1 MSSSIFLNSNII
13 KFNSDNLNILI
24 SGIRLSYSFNPR
36 MFLQSLI
43 QYNNITNLISVNT
56 RFGLI
61 QSANTGLFVVLNVL
75 KDEDLTDSINNQRLT
90 IKYSYTFDFI
100 K

>member
-1 MSSSIFLNSNII
+1 
-13 KFNSDNLNILI
+13 
-24 SGIRLSYSFNPR
+24 

-61 QSANTGLFVVLNVL
+61 QSANAGLFVVLNVL
-75 KDEDLTDSINNQRLT
+75 KDEDLTDNINNQRLT